1 MDFQFPFTKA
11 EISKS
16 KVLLGLVEVGDDSFY
31 DLELIARGDDDLCS
45 RYQRIRIML
54 IQIIEDVLKGT
65 LRCQPVVIHVV
76 RHPLFYDE
84 IFGSR
89 FGVII

>member
-1 MDFQFPFTKA
+1 M
-11 EISKS
+11 EI
-16 KVLLGLVEVGDDSFY
+16 GHNTTY

-65 LRCQPVVIHVV
+65 LR
-76 RHPLFYDE
+76 
-84 IFGSR
+84 
-89 FGVII
+89 